1 MKTDAGM
8 HFHSYHKFLCDETLL
23 LTLGKVYGGQKI
35 IGQQRTR
42 TMTVMLLEREGI
54 IARISVCLLG
64 EGVF

>member
-8 HFHSYHKFLCDETLL
+8 HFHSYHKF
-23 LTLGKVYGGQKI
+23 
-35 IGQQRTR
+35 GQQRTR